1 MLKMLLIKNKEMEI
15 KQAVKSGNAVYE
27 VLNAKENANGIK
39 TAQALNWLKIT
50 K

>member
-15 KQAVKSGNAVYE
+15 KQAVKSGNAVYS